1 MAKQTVVRYT
11 TKDLPAAAD
20 NQRLIDA
27 VFAEL
32 AAEQPEGV
40 RHYTVSRLDD
50 GLSFVH
56 VAVIDGD
63 ANPLLSLASFQA
75 FSSTVG
81 DRTIEAPV
89 AVTGDVIAHHS

>member
-11 TKDLPAAAD
+11 TKDSSASAD
-20 NQRLIDA
+20 NQRLIEA

-50 GLSFVH
+50 GVSFVH

-63 ANPLLSLASFQA
+63 ANPLVNLKSFQA
-75 FSSTVG
+75 FSSTVS
-81 DRTIEAPV
+81 DRTIEPPV
-89 AVTGDVIAHHS
+89 AVTGDVIAYHS